1 MQVQKIQDNSTAFGH
16 IYREQN
22 VPRALFDSL
31 IQTPAVKKFGEKFDA
46 VLSVDTFYSSRE
58 KNRIQYALKMDE
70 ITPRGVLGKLK
81 KIISGNKIS
90 SIKLKTHALSEEELR
105 ESVANMRS
113 NTLLNIY
120 KNS

>member
-1 MQVQKIQDNSTAFGH
+1 MSRTR
-16 IYREQN
+16 Y
-22 VPRALFDSL
+22 
-31 IQTPAVKKFGEKFDA
+31 VKY
-46 VLSVDTFYSSRE
+46 L
-58 KNRIQYALKMDE
+58 NL
-70 ITPRGVLGKLK
+70 
-81 KIISGNKIS
+81 NKIS